1 MGDEALVLSLPLT
14 FEGVQIVAR
23 PQIGA
28 IPVHIYYINE
38 TNSAWSHADSQGSFF
53 VLTPHSA
60 TNITVTAVVPVSTSC
75 YHGCFGF
82 DLSSAMLQV
91 LFLVLLAL
99 SCLHCNFGCVSS
111 AKLQVR
117 A

>member
-1 MGDEALVLSLPLT
+1 MLNLPLT

-75 YHGCFGF
+75 YHCSFGF

-91 LFLVLLAL
+91 LFVVLATA
-99 SCLHCNFGCVSS
+99 SCFHCNFGCLSS
-111 AKLQVR
+111 TKLQVQ